1 MVDFD
6 GRLAGR
12 MTLKV
17 HLAHGYARVGY
28 WTRTADRGRG
38 LAAQALLTATQWAF
52 DRGFHR
58 VELEHS
64 TQNPASCRVA
74 VKAQFAAEG
83 MRRSAALHAD
93 GWHDM
98 HVHGSIAAQAGRKHP

>member
-1 MVDFD
+1 
-6 GRLAGR
+6 
-12 MTLKV
+12 
-17 HLAHGYARVGY
+17 
-28 WTRTADRGRG
+28 
-38 LAAQALLTATQWAF
+38 
-52 DRGFHR
+52 

-83 MRRSAALHAD
+83 VRRSAALHAD

-98 HVHGSIAAQAGRKHP
+98 HVHVSISAQLDEASQSSA